1 MKCFKCKWLVLVIL
15 FIFYAECLLSSGFAQ
30 TEIEGPVPVNVV
42 DVHNKEISINVQN
55 IEIQDFFSGL
65 ARARKVNII
74 PSKDVSG
81 TISVNLHNIPLAKAI
96 EAVSVANGYQCVK
109 KNGIYFIVEEETQSG
124 KKKPGIGSTIKS
136 FRVNFANMSEVRT
149 VIEDIVGE
157 DNFTVHREAKT
168 VIVEDSIE
176 NIEKVEKVLK
186 SIDYPPKQ
194 VLIEA
199 KILEIKLGE
208 NLQFG
213 VDWQKTFTQGEFV
226 GTAMT
231 GGFSLPSTAEGAK
244 GIFLDV
250 INNDGDLKAR
260 LDALDTKSEMNVL
273 ATPKLLA
280 VDGKSAEIIIG
291 GRLGYYVVTT
301 TEIST
306 LQNVEFLD
314 TGTQL
319 KLTPHIS
326 DGNKILLE
334 IHPSVS
340 EGSIDELGLPSE
352 STTEVSTCLLAE
364 HGDTIFIGGL
374 IRERREHIR
383 EKIPILGSIPLIG
396 TFFSRTNDRVSKTEI
411 IILITP
417 YIILPE
423 DEMIYAEK
431 VDKVRKAQEI
441 HQRKRTAVEKLFY
454 PEKMFDK
461 VHKTGKDGDIQIRKR
476 RGTSS
481 VPEKDMSSMDVDTD
495 SRDISKK
502 NISSAEQKVSGE
514 KKDAGSTPHNSFLLQ
529 VGAFYKKENAV
540 KMTEHLKQQGY
551 PAYSLVARDKTG
563 STLTRVKVGPLK
575 TRKLAEEYAHQLE
588 EEGIT
593 VLIFAGSN

>member
-1 MKCFKCKWLVLVIL
+1 MKCFKCKWLALLIL
-15 FIFYAECLLSSGFAQ
+15 FIFYAEWLLSSGFAQ
-30 TEIEGPVPVNVV
+30 TEIEGPVPVNVG
-42 DVHNKEISINVQN
+42 DVHNKEISINVQH
-55 IEIQDFFSGL
+55 IGIQDFFSGL

-81 TISVNLHNIPLAKAI
+81 TISVNLHNVPLAKAI

-109 KNGIYFIVEEETQSG
+109 KNDIYFIVKEKTKRG
-124 KKKPGIGSTIKS
+124 KEKPGIGSTVKS

-149 VIEDIVGE
+149 VLEDIVGE
-157 DNFTVHREAKT
+157 DNFTVHQEAKT

-231 GGFSLPSTAEGAK
+231 NGFSLPSTAEGAK

-250 INNDGDLKAR
+250 ISNDGDLQAR
-260 LDALDTKSEMNVL
+260 LDALDTKTEMNVL

-280 VDGKSAEIIIG
+280 VDGKPAEIIIG

-301 TEIST
+301 TETST
-306 LQNVEFLD
+306 LQNVEFLG

-326 DGNKILLE
+326 EGKKILLD

-340 EGSIDELGLPSE
+340 EGSIDALGLPSE
-352 STTEVSTCLLAE
+352 STTEVSTFLLAE

-374 IRERREHIR
+374 IRERREQIR
-383 EKIPILGSIPLIG
+383 EKVPIVGSIPLIG
-396 TFFSRTNDRVSKTEI
+396 FFFSRTKDMVSKHEI
-411 IILITP
+411 IVLITP
-417 YIILPE
+417 YIISPE

-431 VDKVRKAQEI
+431 VAKVDKAQEI
-441 HQRKRTAVEKLFY
+441 HRRKRTTAGKLIY
-454 PEKMFDK
+454 PEKIFDK
-461 VHKTGKDGDIQIRKR
+461 VYKTGKDGNIKIRKR
-476 RGTSS
+476 RGSPSLPGKGESS
-481 VPEKDMSSMDVDTD
+481 RDTD
-495 SRDISKK
+495 SRDISKE
-502 NISSAEQKVSGE
+502 NISSTEQKMSEE
-514 KKDAGSTPHNSFLLQ
+514 KKDVNSTSQNSFSLL
-529 VGAFYKKENAV
+529 VGSFYERNNAEAMV
-540 KMTEHLKQQGY
+540 KDLKQKGY
-551 PAYSLVARDKTG
+551 TTYILATEDKKGIPVTA
-563 STLTRVKVGPLK
+563 VKVGPLK
-575 TRKLAEEYAHQLE
+575 NQRKAEEYKSRLNEKEGVAALIIE
-588 EEGIT
+588 EIP
-593 VLIFAGSN
+593 